1 MQTNGEGDQK
11 RVFDILIAR
20 RNENPCLRS
29 RHKSCHTVT
38 DHSSL
43 THSCYPG
50 SSYVRVVIRH
60 SRIHASSLIASFSL
74 FQVRLVVVMVV
85 MVVMAVTV
93 VIVMMVMVVTAVIV
107 ISDDGGSCCC
117 CCLTWLSIVVFFMSW
132 CFGLN

>member
-1 MQTNGEGDQK
+1 MRIHVLDHVMN
-11 RVFDILIAR
+11 
-20 RNENPCLRS
+20 
-29 RHKSCHTVT
+29 HVT
-38 DHSSL
+38 DHSSP

-85 MVVMAVTV
+85 AVTV
-93 VIVMMVMVVTAVIV
+93 VIV
-107 ISDDGGSCCC
+107 ISDDGGGGCC